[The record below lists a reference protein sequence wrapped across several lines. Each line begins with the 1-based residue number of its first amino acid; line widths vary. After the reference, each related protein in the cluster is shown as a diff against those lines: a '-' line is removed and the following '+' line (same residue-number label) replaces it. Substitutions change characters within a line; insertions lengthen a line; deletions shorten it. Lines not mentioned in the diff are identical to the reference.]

1 MIRRLAHLCLVTDN
15 LDAMVEFYS
24 KKLGLPVKFAFKNAD
39 GQIFGY
45 YLDCGDSTF
54 LEIFDRVLKGK
65 QWGGGKDPLKKG
77 NQYDHLCMEVT
88 GLKDLKA
95 ALEKKGVKLTDI
107 KEGMDHSLQ
116 SWTSDPD
123 GNPMEL
129 MEYSTRSPQ
138 IQRIAIEGP
147 LPFIE

>member
-24 KKLGLPVKFAFKNAD
+24 AKLGLPVKFIFKNKA

-54 LEIFDRVLKGK
+54 MEIFDRILKQK
-65 QWGGGKDPLKKG
+65 QWGGSLDPLAAG
-77 NQYDHLCMEVT
+77 NRYSHLCMEVT
-88 GLKDLKA
+88 GLKDFRA
-95 ALEKKGVKLTDI
+95 ALLAKGLKLTEI
-107 KEGMDHSLQ
+107 VQGMDQSYQ
-116 SWTSDPD
+116 SWTADPD

-129 MEYSTRSPQ
+129 MEYTAKSPQ
-138 IQRIAIEGP
+138 VQRTSPDKP
-147 LPFIE
+147 LIVQG

>member
-24 KKLGLPVKFAFKNAD
+24 KKLGLPVKFIFKNKA

-54 LEIFDRVLKGK
+54 MEIFDRVLKQK
-65 QWGGGKDPLKKG
+65 QWGGGTEPLTPG
-77 NQYDHLCMEVT
+77 NRYSHLCLEVT
-88 GLKDLKA
+88 DLKEFRA
-95 ALEKKGVKLTDI
+95 ALIAKGI
-107 KEGMDHSLQ
+107 KMTEIAKGMDQSYQ

-129 MEYSTRSPQ
+129 MEYTTRSPQ
-138 IQRIAIEGP
+138 VQRTNGMVVQG
-147 LPFIE
+147 